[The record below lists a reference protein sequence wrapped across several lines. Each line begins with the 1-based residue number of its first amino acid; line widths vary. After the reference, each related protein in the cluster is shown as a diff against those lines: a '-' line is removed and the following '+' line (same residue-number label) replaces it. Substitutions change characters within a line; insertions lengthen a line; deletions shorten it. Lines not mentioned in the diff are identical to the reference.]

1 MPEQTA
7 LILERILSLS
17 SAPAPGPSRA
27 SNHNAADAPE
37 NGGCSDQALLS
48 SMFYEVVDDHQGA
61 AVPGRTRFD
70 SNGGMS
76 WTQENNYPDNYN
88 DHVLEH
94 QNLNEDDDQNAPAGD
109 ESPYSA
115 HHGPDT
121 YGEPHMDPYGPIDRA
136 EAGPSAP
143 PDNHPSPS
151 SPLSLW
157 VEDWES
163 GESHEKSFACTGASK
178 DHPHDV
184 RTCRCK
190 QCSSWDGPPAAS
202 SDQQRMERFQAGRS
216 HVLGDT
222 KAGPGPGPGP
232 GLSRDP
238 SQRQQQQQTALSQ
251 FIPQWAYETL
261 PRDCLIMLLQ
271 SALKHMPEEADV
283 VALCMRALNPLAP
296 GEYHLCFGRGPSQR
310 NDSASATCDL
320 VAGSSSGG
328 AAMGF
333 ARSSVMP
340 SFGAARSSAHESA
353 APGAASMKVAAMA
366 LAPVQWQPK
375 QVVVESHRSAGKA
388 LKLEVERSSSPGNA
402 GSDKRSPPL
411 MAAGGAGAGA
421 ASTAEV
427 RRTISKGGNRTTS
440 IRLTDSR
447 AGTRTSI
454 LTGMSDFQ
462 DVPP

>member
-1 MPEQTA
+1 
-7 LILERILSLS
+7 
-17 SAPAPGPSRA
+17 
-27 SNHNAADAPE
+27 
-37 NGGCSDQALLS
+37 
-48 SMFYEVVDDHQGA
+48 
-61 AVPGRTRFD
+61 
-70 SNGGMS
+70 
-76 WTQENNYPDNYN
+76 
-88 DHVLEH
+88 
-94 QNLNEDDDQNAPAGD
+94 
-109 ESPYSA
+109 
-115 HHGPDT
+115 
-121 YGEPHMDPYGPIDRA
+121 
-136 EAGPSAP
+136 
-143 PDNHPSPS
+143 
-151 SPLSLW
+151 
-157 VEDWES
+157 
-163 GESHEKSFACTGASK
+163 
-178 DHPHDV
+178 V
-184 RTCRCK
+184 RTCRCE